1 MIINNPIDET
11 IIQEEIRIPKNK
23 TIQQSMSDT
32 TKLHHICKTVLNKSI
47 IEKNRYFDIV
57 SSFDRLG
64 IEDQKLQTR
73 YFIIFPVLG
82 LILFL
87 IGVLAIKIFKYIKE
101 YE

>member
-47 IEKNRYFDIV
+47 IEV
-57 SSFDRLG
+57 
-64 IEDQKLQTR
+64 
-73 YFIIFPVLG
+73 
-82 LILFL
+82 
-87 IGVLAIKIFKYIKE
+87 
-101 YE
+101 